1 MSSGSFRQKCAKL
14 DVMSGH
20 SHWATTKRQ
29 KEVKDAK
36 RGQIFTKLARAI
48 TIAARRGTN
57 PDDNPNLR
65 LAIEKA
71 REWSMPGDNIKR
83 ALERGSGGSGGE
95 ELLEVTYEGYGS
107 GGVAIL
113 IKTVTDNKN
122 RTVADIRNI
131 FNKHNGAL
139 GEAGSAAYVFG
150 TDPEHPQFTVPTDA
164 ELSKKIESL
173 VEALEDNDD
182 VQEVYDNLGN

>member
-1 MSSGSFRQKCAKL
+1 
-14 DVMSGH
+14 MSGH

-48 TIAARRGTN
+48 TIAARKGAN

-71 REWSMPGDNIKR
+71 REWSMPNDNIKR
-83 ALERGSGGSGGE
+83 SIERGAGGAGGD
-95 ELLEVTYEGYGS
+95 ELFEVTYEGYGP
-107 GGVAIL
+107 GGVAFL
-113 IKTVTDNKN
+113 VKTVTDNKN
-122 RTVADIRNI
+122 RTVAEIRNI

-150 TDPEHPQFTVPTDA
+150 SDPANPQFTIPARED
-164 ELSKKIESL
+164 LSTKIENL
-173 VEALEDNDD
+173 IEALEDNDD